1 LLDSLLQET
10 FCFRN
15 AEAQMAETGFLVEG
29 LQPGHNTRW
38 NARWARVWRS
48 ADGTVT
54 KSQAKRGWQSS
65 NGEQPASG
73 WSGEEEGLEPGEA
86 GAGPAPRGQQ
96 HLDRDEHEV
105 DRQSGEGGGDQEEQ
119 GGDRLDAVG
128 PLRQQSWV
136 WWSQETG
143 YSLSSTVQKHSSLL
157 PVLRGFGWLL
167 KFRPQS

>member
-1 LLDSLLQET
+1 MLSLQ
-10 FCFRN
+10 FY
-15 AEAQMAETGFLVEG
+15 QMGHCVYVILNECTGTSPTPCTHALC
-29 LQPGHNTRW
+29 
-38 NARWARVWRS
+38 
-48 ADGTVT
+48 
-54 KSQAKRGWQSS
+54 RGWQSS

-128 PLRQQSWV
+128 PFRQQSWV

-143 YSLSSTVQKHSSLL
+143 SSTFLHFYIVNSHAPNMRQKK
-157 PVLRGFGWLL
+157 VKET
-167 KFRPQS
+167 KFFMM